1 MRLSKSFLVVVL
13 VILAFAAGFGA
24 ATLRDRSGL
33 SASASAQVSLY
44 RQVLTDLQRDYYKPV
59 DATHLGQ
66 SGITGLLAPLHDP
79 YTDYFTPQEARAFSN
94 ELNGSYTGI
103 GVVVALSAG
112 GPKVTQ
118 VFAGSPAAQARIR
131 RGDVIVTVDGTSTAG
146 KSVSTTIG
154 RVVGPAGTKVRLQ
167 LRRPGTPGLI
177 ALTLTRRAISMP
189 LTSSRL
195 IDDHGT
201 KVGYVSLSAF
211 AQGAGQQVGRAIAGL
226 QKRGAQW
233 LVFDL
238 RNNGGGLVSE
248 AQSVA
253 SDFLPA
259 GKVVVST
266 QGLHSPKDV
275 LKTGAGDHTRLPLV
289 LLVNGNT
296 ASASEIVTGA
306 LQDYKRATV
315 IGTRT
320 FGKGVVQTV
329 LPLAGGNELK
339 ITIAAY
345 RTPLGRNI
353 NHIGLEP
360 SIVVVQNSHGTT
372 DHVLS
377 RALRFISSG
386 R

>member
-211 AQGAGQQVGRAIAGL
+211 AQGA
-226 QKRGAQW
+226 
-233 LVFDL
+233 
-238 RNNGGGLVSE
+238 
-248 AQSVA
+248 
-253 SDFLPA
+253 
-259 GKVVVST
+259 
-266 QGLHSPKDV
+266 
-275 LKTGAGDHTRLPLV
+275 
-289 LLVNGNT
+289 
-296 ASASEIVTGA
+296 
-306 LQDYKRATV
+306 
-315 IGTRT
+315 
-320 FGKGVVQTV
+320 
-329 LPLAGGNELK
+329 
-339 ITIAAY
+339 
-345 RTPLGRNI
+345 
-353 NHIGLEP
+353 
-360 SIVVVQNSHGTT
+360 
-372 DHVLS
+372 
-377 RALRFISSG
+377 
-386 R
+386 